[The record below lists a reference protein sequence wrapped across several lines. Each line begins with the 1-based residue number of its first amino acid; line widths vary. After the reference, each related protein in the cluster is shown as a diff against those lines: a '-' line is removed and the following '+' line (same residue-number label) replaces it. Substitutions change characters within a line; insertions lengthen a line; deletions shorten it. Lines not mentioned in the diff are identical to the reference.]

1 MENNNVGLAL
11 NVEVLLKFWSNF
23 PQICVTVMSKRRL
36 DVGDVGSVKSS
47 KTSADSSSFSSNIK
61 PGLKMNPYTS
71 KLISR
76 FLYLYALL
84 FADSHCLFSINE
96 LFSDQI
102 FYSSIDFLLTVKLEM
117 RYAREKNSILQIYL
131 HFIFIIY
138 YTS

>member
-1 MENNNVGLAL
+1 
-11 NVEVLLKFWSNF
+11 
-23 PQICVTVMSKRRL
+23 
-36 DVGDVGSVKSS
+36 
-47 KTSADSSSFSSNIK
+47 
-61 PGLKMNPYTS
+61 MNPYTS

>member
-1 MENNNVGLAL
+1 
-11 NVEVLLKFWSNF
+11 
-23 PQICVTVMSKRRL
+23 MSKRRL

-117 RYAREKNSILQIYL
+117 RYAREKKFHFANLSAFYFHYLLHKLRSHVIISLKKKNSKV
-131 HFIFIIY
+131 
-138 YTS
+138 SKVSS